1 VNYNPC
7 FSPSRLPRI
16 LISDYE
22 EFKKPQ
28 AVGRLSYHVMTS
40 QLNGALAHISQAIEE
55 AVSLTND
62 EYSPVHC

>member
-1 VNYNPC
+1 
-7 FSPSRLPRI
+7 
-16 LISDYE
+16 
-22 EFKKPQ
+22 
-28 AVGRLSYHVMTS
+28 MTS